1 MSTEENKSLLIR
13 MGQDENKDAI
23 PNRIQFIKT
32 LLNNNSLKPIIDF
45 DNTDTENFISR
56 SRDDDDS
63 AESYDTRA
71 TLRKEV
77 HDITTVINGMGG
89 TLQYIKSGTTGHTF
103 RGEEKD
109 NNGDFLYEYAVKVV
123 AYSIKDRYGGMHD
136 TRRPENAELL
146 MIKLLSYFILKRRT
160 PHIVLPIG
168 TFDTNITNFTNL
180 IEQGYV
186 NKDNEKYKD
195 FVQRYHNGE
204 YYDEVSILISEW
216 ANRGDLNDFIKKNF
230 RKFTPI
236 HWKVI
241 FFQLIS
247 TLAVIQSKFPSFRHN
262 DLKANNILV
271 RKINKNVH
279 NYKYKVVGDMY
290 GIPNIGYQ
298 IGVWDFDF
306 ACIPGIVDNKKVMI
320 SNKWSR
326 GINVG
331 PIQNRYYDVHYFFNT
346 LIKKGFFPEL
356 MTDCRIPQE
365 VKDFV
370 LSIVPGEYQRGDS
383 VSKGGRILHNM
394 EYTTPVD
401 ILRNNPYFE
410 EFRIEPKERIYSKDS
425 KTRAGNKGGPKID
438 NFLKGGV
445 SITRQTRNRTER
457 DTENQLPSAKIS
469 SISSNVDVTLNRIQK
484 PSKKLEKNVRPKT
497 FTKDKSKSKSK
508 SKSNSKS
515 KNQGTKKKTK
525 SRSRDNDK
533 SKKKTV
539 IKITKIKKEKT
550 RKEDAENDSLDNK
563 KYIVKN
569 TTGHPV
575 IKKQSKRIVDDIDI
589 ENILMG
595 RK

>member
-1 MSTEENKSLLIR
+1 MSIIENKCLLSR
-13 MGQDENKDAI
+13 LGQNEHKDTI

-32 LLNNNSLKPIIDF
+32 LLNNNHLKPIIDF
-45 DNTDTENFISR
+45 DNTDTENFINKSH
-56 SRDDDDS
+56 DDDS

-77 HDITTVINGMGG
+77 HDISKVINNMGG

-103 RGEEKD
+103 KGEEK
-109 NNGDFLYEYAVKVV
+109 NENGDILYEYGVKVV
-123 AYSIKDRYGGMHD
+123 AYSIKDKYGGMHD

-180 IEQGYV
+180 IEDGYV
-186 NKDNEKYKD
+186 NKDNEKYKE
-195 FVQRYHNGE
+195 FIQRYHNGE
-204 YYDEVSILISEW
+204 YYDNVSILISEW

-230 RKFTPI
+230 KKFTPI

-247 TLAVIQSKFPSFRHN
+247 TLAVIQSKYPTFRHN

-271 RKINKNVH
+271 RKINKHTN
-279 NYKYKVVGDMY
+279 NYKYKVVGDIY

-298 IGVWDFDF
+298 IGIWDFDF
-306 ACIPGIVDNKKVMI
+306 SCIPGIVDNKKVMI

-331 PIQNRYYDVHYFFNT
+331 PIQNRYYDIHYFFNT

-356 MTDCRIPQE
+356 MTDNRVPQE

-370 LSIVPGEYQRGDS
+370 ISIVPICYQTGDS

-394 EYTTPVD
+394 EYAMPAD
-401 ILRNNPYFE
+401 ILKNNPYFK
-410 EFRIEPKERIYSKDS
+410 EFRIDAKERHYQKIT
-425 KTRAGNKGGPKID
+425 KTDHNNGPKID
-438 NFLKGGV
+438 NFLKGGE
-445 SITRQTRNRTER
+445 SITRQNRNTSDCEII
-457 DTENQLPSAKIS
+457 NNISNIKIS
-469 SISSNVDVTLNRIQK
+469 SISNNDLSIN
-484 PSKKLEKNVRPKT
+484 KT
-497 FTKDKSKSKSK
+497 KI
-508 SKSNSKS
+508 
-515 KNQGTKKKTK
+515 TKKKIK
-525 SRSRDNDK
+525 QKKESNSIKGVLNPSFNNQK
-533 SKKKTV
+533 KNKKT
-539 IKITKIKKEKT
+539 
-550 RKEDAENDSLDNK
+550 NK
-563 KYIVKN
+563 LL
-569 TTGHPV
+569 
-575 IKKQSKRIVDDIDI
+575 DDIEI

-595 RK
+595 VNK